1 MKSKRGFTLIE
12 LLVVIAII
20 AILAAIL
27 LPALARAREAARR
40 ASCANNLK
48 QWGLIFK
55 MYSSEDRGGRWPTK
69 NEYFWGHFMLPMGVN
84 SVQLYPDYW
93 NDPDILICP
102 SDSRT
107 DHQQTWWAGFD
118 SALPGIGGDVQ
129 LSSYLD
135 TISDNGDPNLT
146 ATANAVRHVLLS
158 NPFSYIYNP
167 YATRTAS
174 QWLDTVFG
182 LGGSARS
189 WGWADIA
196 PEGYNRE
203 NYWQPALSQVG
214 APNWINIRRAWGIGQ
229 YDLTQQQLQF
239 HPQSW
244 GWRDEDG
251 SRLPTTYNL
260 LREGIERFFITD
272 INNPGAG
279 AMAQSSLFVMWDAWA
294 DDAYKGMDWMDPGSV
309 ANFGGSGAARF
320 NHIPGGSNVLYMDG
334 HVQFVRFGEKAPVM
348 VGVHNGYPV
357 GGDPGANLST
367 QLVAWAA
374 MFGGMG

>member
-69 NEYFWGHFMLPMGVN
+69 NEYLWGHWLLPSGIN

-102 SDSRT
+102 SDARQ
-107 DHQQTWWAGFD
+107 DFNQMWWEGF
-118 SALPGIGGDVQ
+118 STALPGIGGDVQ
-129 LSSYLD
+129 LSSYLN
-135 TISDNGDPNLT
+135 TISDNGDPSLT

-167 YATRTAS
+167 YATRTTS
-174 QWLDTVFG
+174 QWLDVVFG
-182 LGGSARS
+182 YQGSPRH
-189 WGWADIA
+189 WGYADTA
-196 PEGYNRE
+196 VDGYIRE
-203 NYWQPALSQVG
+203 DYWQPAISNVG
-214 APNWINIRRAWGIGQ
+214 GPNWINVRRVWGIGQ
-229 YDLTQQQLQF
+229 HDMTQMQLQF
-239 HPQSW
+239 HPQAW
-244 GWRDEDG
+244 GWRDDDG
-251 SRLPTTYNL
+251 SPLPTTYNL

-272 INNPGAG
+272 INNPAAG
-279 AMAQSSLFVMWDAWA
+279 AAAQSNLFVLWDAWGH
-294 DDAYKGMDWMDPGSV
+294 DDPDVDDPEWGGGQGV
-309 ANFGGSGAARF
+309 AVF
-320 NHIPGGSNVLYMDG
+320 NHVPGGSNVLFMDG
-334 HVQFVRFGEKAPVM
+334 HVRFLRYNEGAPIETQPPGDMNLGSQTRFWMTRFG
-348 VGVHNGYPV
+348 
-357 GGDPGANLST
+357 GA
-367 QLVAWAA
+367 
-374 MFGGMG
+374 G

>member
-1 MKSKRGFTLIE
+1 MKPKRGFTLIE

-69 NEYFWGHFMLPMGVN
+69 NEYQWGHFMLPQGVN

-93 NDPDILICP
+93 SDPDILICP

-107 DHQQTWWAGFD
+107 DHEQTWWEGY
-118 SALPGIGGDVQ
+118 SSSLPGIGGDVQ
-129 LSSYLD
+129 LSSYINN
-135 TISDNGDPNLT
+135 ISDQGNPELT

-158 NPFSYIYNP
+158 NPFSYIYSA
-167 YATRTAS
+167 YAVQTGS
-174 QWLDTVFG
+174 QWLDVAFG
-182 LGGSARS
+182 LGGSHTL
-189 WGWADIA
+189 WGYADIA
-196 PEGYNRE
+196 PEGYIRE
-203 NYWQPALSQVG
+203 DYWQPAISEVG
-214 APNWINIRRAWGIGQ
+214 APNWINVRRVWGIGQ
-229 YDLTQQQLQF
+229 HDLTQQQLQV
-239 HPQSW
+239 HPQAN

-251 SRLPTTYNL
+251 SVLPSSYPL

-272 INNPGAG
+272 INNPAAG
-279 AMAQSSLFVMWDAWA
+279 AAAQSDLFVMWDAWA
-294 DDAYKGMDWMDPGSV
+294 DDAYKGMDWMDDASR

-334 HVQFVRFGEKAPVM
+334 HVEFVRFGEDWPVKI
-348 VGVHNGYPV
+348 GEHNGYPQ
-357 GGDPGANLST
+357 GGVPGANLST
-367 QLVAWAA
+367 QLVAWVGQ
-374 MFGGMG
+374 FGGMG